1 MCSRFLK
8 TDMRGCSQPRER
20 KLKIAKMGNKI
31 AVVGQWLL
39 IAIVVILKL
48 RADAIYFL
56 TPDSYHYL
64 HAAQS
69 LLDGKGYHIVFEG
82 RDTFCAIWPV
92 GYSASIAGLA
102 WLTGFSVEISS
113 KIINVLA
120 LAGCFGLIYSR
131 FRERAWFISLA
142 FFASSLVQVY
152 ANTWSETLFLFFV
165 IGFAAQ
171 STEAMPT
178 KVGGSFWAIG
188 AFLSRYAAVFLAF
201 VLLIQR
207 RWRAALYYLLFVA
220 GYLFFNFSQTK
231 TFTGGHG
238 FWPDEPWLSR
248 VGRGIRGLG
257 EELLFFAVRDWGL
270 KNTAL
275 NDSVKWLIYGV
286 ALGQLIVVGLIMRE
300 FWRWAKGHGIDAYG
314 MTKSSFFRVGVGYLL
329 FTIAIYLTDA
339 SIESLYF
346 RRLAPASLLIT
357 VGILEWVS
365 LQKVLFERTKWY
377 FVLFF
382 ALSIIHSIPK

>member
-1 MCSRFLK
+1 
-8 TDMRGCSQPRER
+8 
-20 KLKIAKMGNKI
+20 MGNKI

-48 RADAIYFL
+48 RADATYFL

-69 LLDGKGYHIVFEG
+69 LVDGKGYHIVFEG

-92 GYSASIAGLA
+92 GYSASIAAIARLM
-102 WLTGFSVEISS
+102 GFSVEISS

-142 FFASSLVQVY
+142 FWASSLVQVY

-165 IGFAAQ
+165 VGFAIYNV
-171 STEAMPT
+171 EEMPT
-178 KVGGSFWAIG
+178 KVGGVFWAIG

-207 RWRAALYYLLFVA
+207 RWRVASFYLLFVA
-220 GYLFFNFSQTK
+220 GYLLFNYSQTK

-238 FWPDEPWLSR
+238 FWPDEPWLGR

-257 EELLFFAVRDWGL
+257 EELLFFAVRDWSL

-286 ALGQLIVVGLIMRE
+286 ALVQFLVIGLIMRE
-300 FWRWAKGHGIDAYG
+300 FWKWLEKEEMEVYG
-314 MTKSSFFRVGVGYLL
+314 MTKSSFFWVGMGYLL
-329 FTIAIYLTDA
+329 FTIAVYLTDA

-346 RRLAPASLLIT
+346 RRLAPASLLFT
-357 VGILEWVS
+357 VGMLEWVS

-377 FVLFF
+377 FVVFF
-382 ALSIIHSIPK
+382 VLSIIHALPK

>member
-1 MCSRFLK
+1 
-8 TDMRGCSQPRER
+8 
-20 KLKIAKMGNKI
+20 MGNKI

-39 IAIVVILKL
+39 ITTVVILKL
-48 RADAIYFL
+48 RADTTYFL

-69 LLDGKGYHIVFEG
+69 LHDGKGYYIVFEG

-113 KIINVLA
+113 KIVNLLA
-120 LAGCFGLIYSR
+120 LAGCFWLIYSH
-131 FRERAWFISLA
+131 FREKAWFVSLA
-142 FFASSLVQVY
+142 FSASSLVQVY

-165 IGFAAQ
+165 VGFAAQ
-171 STEAMPT
+171 SIEAMPT
-178 KVGGSFWAIG
+178 KVGGAFWAIG

-207 RWRAALYYLLFVA
+207 KFRAALYYLLFVA
-220 GYLFFNFSQTK
+220 GYLLFNFYQTK

-275 NDSVKWLIYGV
+275 VDSVKWLIYGV
-286 ALGQLIVVGLIMRE
+286 ALGQVIVVSLMMRE
-300 FWRWAKGHGIDAYG
+300 FWKWVKGHGIDAYG
-314 MTKSSFFRVGVGYLL
+314 MTKSSFFQVGVGYLL
-329 FTIAIYLTDA
+329 FTIAIYLTDT

-346 RRLAPASLLIT
+346 RRLAPASLLFT
-357 VGILEWVS
+357 VAVLEWVS

-382 ALSIIHSIPK
+382 VLSIIHSIPK

>member
-1 MCSRFLK
+1 MSPCKGLKSLVIDPYRVTKMLNRLFLFFQFFLI
-8 TDMRGCSQPRER
+8 C
-20 KLKIAKMGNKI
+20 
-31 AVVGQWLL
+31 AVVY
-39 IAIVVILKL
+39 LKL
-48 RADAIYFL
+48 RADATYFL

-69 LLDGKGYHIVFEG
+69 LVDGKGYHIVFEG
-82 RDTFCAIWPV
+82 RDTFCAIWPL
-92 GYSASIAGLA
+92 GYSASIAAMA
-102 WLTGFSVEISS
+102 WLTGFSVDISS
-113 KIINVLA
+113 KIINLLA

-165 IGFAAQ
+165 IGFAIYNV
-171 STEAMPT
+171 EEMPI
-178 KVGGSFWAIG
+178 KVGGVFWAIG

-207 RWRAALYYLLFVA
+207 RWRAASFYLLFVA
-220 GYLFFNFSQTK
+220 GYLLFNFSQTK

-238 FWPDEPWLSR
+238 FWPDEPWLVR
-248 VGRGIRGLG
+248 VARGIRGLG

-275 NDSVKWLIYGV
+275 DDSVKWLIYGV
-286 ALGQLIVVGLIMRE
+286 VLGQVIVVGLVMRE
-300 FWRWAKGHGIDAYG
+300 CWRWANGHGIDAYG
-314 MTKSSFFRVGVGYLL
+314 MTKSSFFRVGMGYLL
-329 FTIAIYLTDA
+329 FTIAVYLTDA

-346 RRLAPASLLIT
+346 RRLAPASLLFSL
-357 VGILEWVS
+357 GILEWVS

>member
-1 MCSRFLK
+1 
-8 TDMRGCSQPRER
+8 
-20 KLKIAKMGNKI
+20 MGNKI

-48 RADAIYFL
+48 RADATYFL

-69 LLDGKGYHIVFEG
+69 LVDGKGYHIFFGG

-92 GYSASIAGLA
+92 GYSASIAAMA

-171 STEAMPT
+171 KTEAMPT

-207 RWRAALYYLLFVA
+207 KFRAALYYLLFVA
-220 GYLFFNFSQTK
+220 GYLLFNFYQTK

-275 NDSVKWLIYGV
+275 DDSVKWLIYGV
-286 ALGQLIVVGLIMRE
+286 ALGQVIVVSLMMSE
-300 FWRWAKGHGIDAYG
+300 FWRWAKGYGINAYG
-314 MTKSSFFRVGVGYLL
+314 MTKSSFFQVGVGYLL
-329 FTIAIYLTDA
+329 FTIAIYLTDT

-346 RRLAPASLLIT
+346 RRLAPASLLFTIG
-357 VGILEWVS
+357 VLEWVS

-382 ALSIIHSIPK
+382 VLSIIHSIPK